1 MYSYFTAW
9 FIKACPLLKSD
20 LSSFDFA
27 VNRLSPQ
34 NGSQIHMPFS
44 CLYRVRCA
52 DAAPVMF
59 EECYAAA
66 AGDSDADPVAAT
78 DVDSA
83 WSHADTLLLIET
95 YRQFRGQ
102 RDGCVQQT
110 VRTP

>member
-1 MYSYFTAW
+1 MFEECYAAAA
-9 FIKACPLLKSD
+9 IDSD
-20 LSSFDFA
+20 AAGAPVMFEECYAAAAIDS
-27 VNRLSPQ
+27 
-34 NGSQIHMPFS
+34 
-44 CLYRVRCA
+44 
-52 DAAPVMF
+52 DAAGAPVMF